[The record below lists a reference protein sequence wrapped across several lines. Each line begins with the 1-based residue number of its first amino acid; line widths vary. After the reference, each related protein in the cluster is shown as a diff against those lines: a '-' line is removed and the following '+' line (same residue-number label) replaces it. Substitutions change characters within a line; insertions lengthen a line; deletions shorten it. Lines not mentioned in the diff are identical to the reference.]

1 MNFKKSLLVA
11 IMVACMVAVT
21 ACGGNPEGEQPGGS
35 TEPPITNETSN
46 PENPPVDDTVE
57 PETPEE
63 PAETLEPE
71 VPEEPT
77 DTNEEKAN

>member
-1 MNFKKSLLVA
+1 MKFKKSLLVA

-57 PETPEE
+57 PETPDTD
-63 PAETLEPE
+63 ETVEPE
-71 VPEEPT
+71 TPEEPT